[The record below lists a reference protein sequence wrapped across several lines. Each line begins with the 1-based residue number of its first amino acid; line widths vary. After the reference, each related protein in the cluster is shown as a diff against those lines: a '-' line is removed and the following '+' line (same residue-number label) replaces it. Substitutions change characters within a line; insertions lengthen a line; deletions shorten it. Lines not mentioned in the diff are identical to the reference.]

1 MRFLLP
7 RFLRRGRTSSLAL
20 LGIAVAIAASVSV
33 TAEARQSNARPM
45 TVDDVLRMVR
55 LGDVLISP
63 DGSQVFYSVS
73 ELDWDENRRLTRYF
87 MVPFAGGEARP
98 YIGDAGGRSFRFSPD
113 GSHLTFLRNVDDEA
127 QVFGLPTDVG
137 EARQLTRHK
146 GGVGGYRWAP
156 DSSAIF
162 FSADEARSDEEQQ
175 EHDLGLDPVF
185 VDEAPNGKHEARFSN
200 LWVHDIASDAETRL
214 TDEEFI
220 VDAFD
225 ISPDTQRVV
234 FAARP
239 DDRTNYP
246 FLSELYLYERTTGQL
261 IRLTDNQTPE
271 RGPLWAPDGNSFLY
285 RAPSDADFG
294 LRSGYFWIMDATS
307 RRARTLRRSESGRSR
322 QRRLERRRPRH
333 PVQRNPRHRHQP
345 VPVGCRLRHCHPRS
359 PIAQGSMRS
368 RAYSADRQRV
378 IFSYENFTT
387 PADLWAV
394 RIGAGDPIRL
404 TDVNPT
410 IGATIAVYRW
420 RAAQLERQGRHGDRG
435 RVHELIGA
443 PGRRAP
449 AAHRAPP
456 RRPGRCR
463 DQPLQSGV
471 PGARRPRLRHSG
483 A

>member
-1 MRFLLP
+1 MRLLLP
-7 RFLRRGRTSSLAL
+7 RFLRLGRTSSIGL
-20 LGIAVAIAASVSV
+20 LCFAVAIAATVSV

-45 TVDDVLRMVR
+45 TVDDGLRMAR

-63 DGSQVFYSVS
+63 DGTRVFYSVS
-73 ELDWDENRRLTRYF
+73 ELDWADNRRRTRYF
-87 MVPFAGGEARP
+87 MVPFVGGAARP
-98 YIGDAGGRSFRFSPD
+98 YIGDAGGRSFRFSPN

-127 QVFGLPTDVG
+127 QVFGLPTDGG

-146 GGVGGYRWAP
+146 GGVRSYRWAP

-162 FSADEARSDEEQQ
+162 FSADEARSDEAQR

-220 VDAFD
+220 VGAFD
-225 ISPDTQRVV
+225 ISPDAQRVV

-246 FLSELYLYERTTGQL
+246 FLSELYLYEREDGQL

-285 RAPSDADFG
+285 RAPSDADFD
-294 LRSGYFWIMDATS
+294 LRGGYFWIMDSTS
-307 RRARTLRRSESGRSR
+307 RQARRFDGQNQGGVDNVAWSADGRGILFSETRGTDTNLYRLDVGSGAVTA
-322 QRRLERRRPRH
+322 LTDRH
-333 PVQRNPRHRHQP
+333 
-345 VPVGCRLRHCHPRS
+345 
-359 PIAQGSMRS
+359 GSMRS

-410 IGATIAVYRW
+410 IGATIAVTDGELLNW
-420 RAAQLERQGRHGDRG
+420 SGKGGMGIEGVFMNCSVHQPGDR
-435 RVHELIGA
+435 
-443 PGRRAP
+443 
-449 AAHRAPP
+449 
-456 RRPGRCR
+456 
-463 DQPLQSGV
+463 QPLIVHIHGGPAGAVTNRFSPEFQ
-471 PGARRPRLRHSG
+471 GARRPRLCHPG